1 MSLAATSSSNLGAA
15 FRCVRMSGLA
25 TKRRAN
31 VGGMLDRFF
40 STSKRGRKFSA
51 CFGRTVALD
60 SAHSSESF
68 GGMLIAAPRY
78 ESRAPLGY
86 SFGRVFLPNRL
97 LDILALV
104 SAECL
109 LPVCA
114 ARRLARP
121 SGERAL
127 VLILALALARISGG
141 MLRCAARIL
150 AQASAERFIPLSAAP
165 ILALFQ
171 ERGGGCAGRR
181 SFSTGSQQVD
191 LRSLRRRQ
199 SN

>member
-1 MSLAATSSSNLGAA
+1 
-15 FRCVRMSGLA
+15 
-25 TKRRAN
+25 
-31 VGGMLDRFF
+31 
-40 STSKRGRKFSA
+40 
-51 CFGRTVALD
+51 
-60 SAHSSESF
+60 
-68 GGMLIAAPRY
+68 MLIAAPRY

-165 ILALFQ
+165 ILAPVSGA
-171 ERGGGCAGRR
+171 RGRVRWKTLIFDRVSAGR
-181 SFSTGSQQVD
+181 STVPSPPAVKLVAGHRVFAQVAIQAISYPQACWTRQMRLLILILGTSIPAEWV
-191 LRSLRRRQ
+191 LRMIASLCVLAPR
-199 SN
+199 